1 MTIWESFR
9 LAFHSLRANKL
20 RATLTM
26 LGIIFGVAAV
36 VALVSIG
43 RGFEKQ
49 VTEQIESNGSNLIY
63 VFPAPVQ
70 EKGRAPSQPFT
81 LTLGD
86 AEALANR
93 KRAPA
98 ILAVSPEMNAGASV
112 SYQGQI
118 VSPNITGVTAAY
130 PIVHN
135 LRLARG
141 SWVSDGDV
149 AGRQAVCVLGTT
161 TATDLFGATDPLG
174 KTIRIDTVPCRVI
187 GVMAKE
193 GRTAFGDAD
202 NVIYMPITTVG
213 ARLIG
218 LGQVRGDP
226 WVTMIMV
233 KAHSAK
239 EVRVAAEQLTLIL
252 RERHNLVGTDDFSLS
267 TQEQML
273 RSVQTITGIITLF
286 LGSIAA
292 ISLLVGGIG
301 IMNIMLVSVTERTHE
316 IGIRKAVG
324 AKRWH
329 ILVQFLIEAVVLAV
343 IGGLLGLLLAF
354 GIGQLVNVLTAQTET
369 PLRPVFDLQAVI
381 LATTFSTVVGLV
393 FGVYPAY
400 RAARL
405 HPIEALRYE

>member
-1 MTIWESFR
+1 MTIWESIR
-9 LAFHSLRANKL
+9 LAFRSLRANKL

-36 VALVSIG
+36 VALLSIG

-49 VTEQIESNGSNLIY
+49 VTSQIESNGSNLIY
-63 VFPAPVQ
+63 VFSAPTQ
-70 EKGRAPSQPFT
+70 ERGRAPSKPFT

-86 AEALANR
+86 AEALQNR
-93 KRAPA
+93 TRAPA

-118 VSPNITGVTAAY
+118 VSPNIVGVTDAY

-135 LRLARG
+135 TRLARG
-141 SWVSDGDV
+141 DWISDGDV
-149 AGRQAVCVLGTT
+149 AGRQGVCVLGAT
-161 TATDLFGATDPLG
+161 TAADLFGAADPIG
-174 KTIRIDTVPCRVI
+174 KTIRLDAVPCRVI
-187 GVMAKE
+187 GVAAKE
-193 GRTAFGDAD
+193 GRTSFGDAD
-202 NVIYMPITTVG
+202 NAIYMPITTVSS
-213 ARLIG
+213 RLIG
-218 LGQVRGDP
+218 FGQVRGDSG
-226 WVTMIMV
+226 VSVIMV
-233 KAHSAK
+233 KARGAR
-239 EVRVAAEQLTLIL
+239 EVQAAAEQLTLIL
-252 RERHNLVGTDDFSLS
+252 RERHNITGVDDFRLS
-267 TQEQML
+267 TQEQLL
-273 RSVQTITGIITLF
+273 RSVQSITGIITLF

-329 ILVQFLIEAVVLAV
+329 ILVQFLIEAIVLAILGGSV
-343 IGGLLGLLLAF
+343 GLLFAF
-354 GIGQLVNVLTAQTET
+354 GIGQLIALVTAQTET
-369 PLRPVFDLQAVI
+369 PLIPVFDLQAVI
-381 LATTFSTVVGLV
+381 LATTFSTIVGLV

-405 HPIEALRYE
+405 HPIDALRYE